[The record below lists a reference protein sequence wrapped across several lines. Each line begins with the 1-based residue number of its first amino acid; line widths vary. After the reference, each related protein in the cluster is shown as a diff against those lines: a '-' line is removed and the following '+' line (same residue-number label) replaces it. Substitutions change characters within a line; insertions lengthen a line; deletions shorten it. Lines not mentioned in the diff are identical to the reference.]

1 MQPQSFLLI
10 SFSLASLTLTFLFNT
25 GKANHLSWGSPW
37 FSLSYSGNRSVISRK
52 YLSLKEGGVRCG
64 EQAFEA
70 EGGVSRAVRV
80 ECVRYIWE
88 ENQITSLDHEV
99 HEREIWNTRLEKL
112 VEARTWR
119 TLNLRGKGLFWCSF
133 GIHWVFGIEHSDIT
147 ESVWGRISLV
157 DEL

>member
-37 FSLSYSGNRSVISRK
+37 FSLSYSGNRSVISWK
-52 YLSLKEGGVRCG
+52 YLSLKEGGVRLWRAGLPGRGRC
-64 EQAFEA
+64 EQSCKS
-70 EGGVSRAVRV
+70 GM
-80 ECVRYIWE
+80 C
-88 ENQITSLDHEV
+88 EV
-99 HEREIWNTRLEKL
+99 YLRKKSHNLLGSWSSWKRDLED
-112 VEARTWR
+112 EAREVGWSQDMED
-119 TLNLRGKGLFWCSF
+119 LNLRGKGLFWCSF
-133 GIHWVFGIEHSDIT
+133 GIHRVFGIEHSDIT